1 MIPETLH
8 HLADAI
14 AALQK
19 ADEATEY
26 GLVSDHIRNAE
37 APVFKVLRWVGREE
51 LESLYPLP
59 CPASGVLDQLTP

>member
-19 ADEATEY
+19 ADEATTS
-26 GLVSDHIRNAE
+26 GFVSDFTRNAMTQ
-37 APVFKVLRWVGREE
+37 VFNALQCIADGEIDG
-51 LESLYPLP
+51 PT
-59 CPASGVLDQLTP
+59 PAINHLGQYTP

>member
-19 ADEATEY
+19 ADDATKS
-26 GLVSDHIRNAE
+26 GFVSDFTRNAMTE
-37 APVFKVLRWVGREE
+37 VFKALRCVGDEQIEGPHPEIEE
-51 LESLYPLP
+51 TAWTGKVGS
-59 CPASGVLDQLTP
+59 